1 MGFRPPPCLADV
13 APGGEVSVQAAL
25 VVDHLQCYHLQ
36 HYQWSLV
43 NPCANI
49 DLAVK
54 VRVMSLRWRKN
65 CRSVKSWWRHGHC
78 PASWMV
84 MIMMTIIIIIIAT
97 MIIIETYSLDRWKV
111 CLVDRSLG
119 RSKREGRSLSAHIF
133 LVIIIRDKYC
143 FQEKLA
149 GGIQNRQD
157 YSDSFFANICRQF
170 FAGVGSAG
178 WKYDLSVETRR
189 LNFPFLTG
197 HKSYTF
203 TFSQVTNQ
211 QNSQRWPHQKYFPAK
226 HWNFHPS
233 LWNQEYTL

>member
-1 MGFRPPPCLADV
+1 MPIYTYALLPGLADV
-13 APGGEVSVQAAL
+13 AAGGKVSVQAAL

-84 MIMMTIIIIIIAT
+84 MIMMTIIIIIAT

-149 GGIQNRQD
+149 GGIQNR
-157 YSDSFFANICRQF
+157 
-170 FAGVGSAG
+170 
-178 WKYDLSVETRR
+178 
-189 LNFPFLTG
+189 
-197 HKSYTF
+197 
-203 TFSQVTNQ
+203 
-211 QNSQRWPHQKYFPAK
+211 
-226 HWNFHPS
+226 
-233 LWNQEYTL
+233 